1 MVAAMSSG
9 RRFMPQERRLPGG
22 PLRDYVFCASLDY
35 VFCASLDGIGILG
48 SPSASFSQGIWWTV

>member
-1 MVAAMSSG
+1 
-9 RRFMPQERRLPGG
+9 MPQERRLPGG